1 MKFRS
6 RLWLLLEFLALYAGM
21 RLFTDQGEW
30 ICVIAAS
37 GAASIYD
44 LQRKL
49 TEGRL
54 LFDITDRQLVSASAQ
69 VTAMQEEIDALY
81 TRLEEVEFAS
91 ASHRS
96 S

>member
-6 RLWLLLEFLALYAGM
+6 QLWLLVEFLALYAGM

-30 ICVIAAS
+30 ICVIVS
-37 GAASIYD
+37 GGATSLYD
-44 LQRKL
+44 LQQKL
-49 TEGRL
+49 AEGRL
-54 LFDITDRQLVSASAQ
+54 LFDISDRQLVSVSAQ
-69 VTAMQEEIDALY
+69 VTAMQEEIDALH